1 MLPNRWIPA
10 AVVVVALLVAA
21 APAIATTY
29 MMVDDADLLG
39 QAGLVVDAQVVAV
52 EPASISG
59 RPATDYT
66 VEIERLIA
74 GSAPGTTL
82 IVRVIGGI
90 RPDGLGLQVWGVP
103 RMAAGDRAILF
114 LVPQNDGTFGI
125 LHLLLGTFLRSQV
138 PGVPPLAIRNLSEA
152 TEVAAPGAAPD
163 PRRHQPR
170 DYDAFS
176 AWLADRAEGIEREA
190 DYFVEGEAVSRLVDK
205 FTLFRVAG
213 LNLRWFEFDAGSS
226 VPWHMSQGNLDG
238 LADGGVGAF
247 RTALASWATDS
258 ATPIRLDYQGRTS
271 ANGGLQTFDFTN
283 AIHYNDPHQEIS
295 GTFRCGSGGT
305 LAIGGP
311 WFDTNN
317 VRTFRGQQYIVILG
331 ADVVMNDGIQCFQ
344 FTGSCYEDLIEEVDA
359 HELGHT
365 LGFGHSCGDSSSPS
379 CGSSATLNDALMRAQ
394 AHNDCRGASQNAD
407 DLAAARTLYQQA
419 PTPTGPKAP
428 ANLTGELRGS
438 SVHLSWEDASTD
450 ELGFRI
456 YRSDSGSALSLTGE
470 ASPDFQIYTDESIQ
484 PATTYRYRVA
494 SYTEKGETRS
504 NEVTVVVPPIEPVSA
519 ALVEMPGAQIT
530 VGEPVDFTAK
540 FSGPARAAEWSFGD
554 GAVGYNDTL
563 CAADSFCRSHVFTT
577 AGSHTVGVSIEGE
590 FGQLASDTMTVQV
603 AAAPFDP
610 TVEESFIQWAL
621 FAPRGD
627 TGTFESDAWL
637 HNTGDTPNLVELTFY
652 PRGNQPASTPRSL
665 TVDPG
670 ESIYLPNVL
679 DRVFDRSSE
688 QGAIGLR
695 TMATGGAAPGTL
707 SISRAFVTLD
717 NPAEGSFGQFVGGQ
731 AGAASTAADKVATGI
746 LDGDGFIATVL
757 ALNVD
762 DKSGQVQ
769 MALTD
774 RDGQTVGDPAV
785 FGLGAKTMRFQP
797 LTALF
802 PEAVSHQ
809 GPFTVRFSSNGIR
822 FIASST
828 LLEGGSED
836 QIFIPA
842 REPAQASTFIV
853 PRVVRSPGQFDVF
866 LTTSL
871 TVLNNASAPTD
882 LTFSF
887 LARGQDNSDPV
898 QATRTI
904 PAGGT
909 LFLQD
914 LVNELFSLD
923 TGTGALEVAWT
934 NSQGVAPRVV
944 AIIQSETPRGDR
956 FGMLVDSRTP
966 EEAAAEKAVDFG
978 AEQSDLFRSQYGA
991 VNLRNGRTEL
1001 HVTLSD
1007 GNGTTLAE
1015 NTLVLKARQHLEL
1028 NLATVFP
1035 GTGDGQ
1041 NWSVTTEVVDGGPVM
1056 TYLANINTSGDIFL
1070 VPGHAVQ

>member
-1 MLPNRWIPA
+1 MLSNRWTLA
-10 AVVVVALLVAA
+10 AVVVALLLAA

-29 MMVDDADLLG
+29 MMVDDAELLR
-39 QAGLVVDAQVVAV
+39 QADLVVDAQVVAV

-66 VEIERLIA
+66 IEVERLIA

-82 IVRVIGGI
+82 IVRVIGGV
-90 RPDGLGLQVWGVP
+90 RPDGLGLHVYGVP
-103 RMAAGDRAILF
+103 EMAAGDRAILF
-114 LVPQNDGTFGI
+114 LVPQDDGTFGI
-125 LHLLLGTFLRSQV
+125 LHLLLGAFRRAQV
-138 PGVPPLAIRNLSEA
+138 PGAPPLAMRDLSEA
-152 TEVAAPGAAPD
+152 TEVTAPGAAPD

-170 DYDAFS
+170 DYDLFS
-176 AWLADRAEGIEREA
+176 SWLADRAEGIERTA
-190 DYFVEGEAVSRLVDK
+190 DYFVEGDAVKRLIDK
-205 FTLFRVAG
+205 FTLFRVGG
-213 LNLRWFEFDAGSS
+213 LNLRWFEFDSGGS
-226 VPWHMSQGNLDG
+226 VVWHMSQANLEG
-238 LADGGVGAF
+238 LPDGGVSAF
-247 RTALASWATDS
+247 RTALASWATDP
-258 ATPIRLDYQGRTS
+258 ATPIRLDYGGRTG
-271 ANGGLQTFDFTN
+271 ANGGLQTFDGTN
-283 AIHYNDPHQEIS
+283 ALHNNDPHQEIA
-295 GTFRCGSGGT
+295 GTFSCGSGGT

-311 WFDTNN
+311 WFTTDN
-317 VRTFRGQQYIVILG
+317 VRTFRGQQYVVILG
-331 ADVVMNDGIQCFQ
+331 ADIVMNDGIQCFR
-344 FTGSCYEDLIEEVDA
+344 FTSSCYPKLIEEVNA

-365 LGFGHSCGDSSSPS
+365 LGLGHSCGDSSSPS
-379 CGSSATLNDALMRAQ
+379 CASSQTLSDALMRAI
-394 AHNDCRGASQNAD
+394 AHSDCRGASQRAD
-407 DLAAARTLYQQA
+407 DLAAARALYQPA
-419 PTPTGPKAP
+419 ATPSGPKAP

-438 SVHLSWEDASTD
+438 AIYLSWGDASDD
-450 ELGFRI
+450 ELGFRV
-456 YRSDSGSALSLTGE
+456 YRSENGSTLALVGE
-470 ASPDFQIYTDESIQ
+470 ASPDFQVYADQSVQ

-494 SYTEKGETRS
+494 SYTTRGETRS
-504 NEVTVVVPPIEPVSA
+504 NEITVVVPPIEPVSV
-519 ALVEMPGAQIT
+519 ALVEAPGAEYM
-530 VGEPVDFTAK
+530 VGEPIDFTAR
-540 FSGPARAAEWSFGD
+540 FSGPASGAEWSFGN
-554 GAVGYNDTL
+554 GSVGYNDTR

-577 AGSHTVGVSIEGE
+577 PGTHTVAVSIEGQ
-590 FGQLASDTMTVQV
+590 FGQLASDQMTVDV

-610 TVEESFIQWAL
+610 MVEESFIQWAL

-637 HNTGDTPNLVELTFY
+637 FNAGDTANLVELTFY
-652 PRGNQPASTPRSL
+652 PRGNQPASAPQSL
-665 TVDPG
+665 TIDPG
-670 ESIYLPNVL
+670 EAIYLPNVL
-679 DRVFDRSSE
+679 DKVFDRSNE

-707 SISRAFVTLD
+707 AISRAFVTLD

-731 AGAASTAADKVATGI
+731 SGATSTAADKVATGI
-746 LDGDGFIATVL
+746 LDGDGYIATVL

-762 DKSGQVQ
+762 DQGGRVE
-769 MALTD
+769 MNLTD
-774 RDGQTVGDPAV
+774 RDGQPVGETAIFP
-785 FGLGAKTMRFQP
+785 LGPKSMRFQP

-802 PEAVSHQ
+802 PEAVNHQ

-822 FIASST
+822 FVASST

-842 REPAQASTFIV
+842 KEPAEATTFIV

-887 LARGQDNSDPV
+887 LVRGQDNSSPL

-909 LFLQD
+909 LFLED
-914 LVNELFSLD
+914 LVSELFDLE
-923 TGTGALEVAWT
+923 TGTGALEVAWS
-934 NSQGVAPRVV
+934 NSQGVAPRAV

-966 EEAAAEKAVDFG
+966 DDAAPQMAVDFG

-1001 HVTLSD
+1001 HVTLTD
-1007 GNGTTLAE
+1007 GNGAVLTQ

-1035 GTGDGQ
+1035 GTENGQ
-1041 NWSVTTEVVDGGPVM
+1041 NWTVTTEVVAGGPVM

-1070 VPGHAVQ
+1070 VPGHTVQ